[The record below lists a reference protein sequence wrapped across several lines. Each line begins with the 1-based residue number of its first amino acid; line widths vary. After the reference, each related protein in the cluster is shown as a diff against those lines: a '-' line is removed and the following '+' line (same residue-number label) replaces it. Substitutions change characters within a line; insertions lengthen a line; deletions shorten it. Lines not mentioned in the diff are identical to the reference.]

1 MSGPTATADGPA
13 DRGLQAER
21 TTLAW
26 TRTSFAF
33 LVNGALLMI
42 RNLHG
47 SGGPAGL
54 IPAVLAG
61 AVALGTFLIA
71 VQRQRT
77 LQRQPLGGQLTP
89 RRSVYVIGT
98 AVLVL
103 IVVTAVAQLV

>member
-1 MSGPTATADGPA
+1 MSDSTVTGNPP

-21 TTLAW
+21 TTLSW

-47 SGGPAGL
+47 SVRPVAL

-77 LQRQPLGGQLTP
+77 LQRQPLPKRLTP
-89 RRSVYVIGT
+89 HRQVHIIGT
-98 AVLVL
+98 AVLLL
-103 IVVTAVAQLV
+103 ILVTMVAQLV

>member
-1 MSGPTATADGPA
+1 LSDATTGTPPDQGSQAD
-13 DRGLQAER
+13 R

-33 LVNGALLMI
+33 LANGALLMI

-47 SGGPAGL
+47 TAGPTGL

-61 AVALGTFLIA
+61 VVAFGTFLIA
-71 VQRQRT
+71 VHRQRT
-77 LQRQPLGGQLTP
+77 LQQLPIPERVTP
-89 RRSVYVIGT
+89 RSQVYTIGT

-103 IVVTAVAQLV
+103 IAVTTVAQLI

>member
-1 MSGPTATADGPA
+1 MSDSTAGNPPDQGSQAD
-13 DRGLQAER
+13 R

-42 RNLHG
+42 RNAHRTV
-47 SGGPAGL
+47 GPAGF

-61 AVALGTFLIA
+61 VVAAGTFLIA

-77 LQRQPLGGQLTP
+77 LQQRPMPQRVTP
-89 RRSVYVIGT
+89 RRQVYTIGT

-103 IVVTAVAQLV
+103 IAVTTVAQLI